1 MKRTNVILAA
11 SLFVFATSFS
21 ACQKSETTDPMVDS
35 SQDDDQITAL
45 YDNVQSE
52 ADEVVSAPAKS
63 LAESA
68 DYAMLMSGSGTRT
81 VVTSFSGDTL
91 IKTITFASFI
101 NGNSQNGHIKNGVVV
116 VKVLGGP
123 LQAQFI
129 RIVTLQ
135 NFTIDGNKIE
145 GKNVT
150 TKTGEHKYTEVLA
163 GGKITLTDGTTYTR
177 EFTHT
182 RTWTAG
188 FDTPL
193 NIWDDVFTIEGNATG
208 INRKGNTYTH
218 TITNPLVIEN
228 ACRWIVQGT
237 IELTTNGKTATL
249 DYGMGTC
256 DDMATLTINGKTT
269 DIKIRTKR

>member
-1 MKRTNVILAA
+1 MKRTNVIFAA
-11 SLFVFATSFS
+11 SLLVFATSFS
-21 ACQKSETTDPMVDS
+21 ACQKSETTDPLVDS
-35 SQDDDQITAL
+35 SQDDDQVTAL
-45 YDNVQSE
+45 IDNVQSE
-52 ADEVVSAPAKS
+52 ADEVVSAPSKAS
-63 LAESA
+63 SESA
-68 DYAMLMSGSGTRT
+68 DYAMLAAGSGTRT
-81 VVTSFSGDTL
+81 VVKSFSGDT
-91 IKTITFASFI
+91 IVRTITFANFI
-101 NGNSQNGHIKNGVVV
+101 NGNSLNGHIKNGVIV

-123 LQAQFI
+123 LQAQFLK
-129 RIVTLQ
+129 IVTLQ

-145 GKNVT
+145 GKTTT
-150 TKTGEHKYTEVLA
+150 TKTGDYKFSEVLI
-163 GGKITLTDGTTYTR
+163 GGKITLSDNTTYTR
-177 EFTHT
+177 SYNHT

-193 NIWDDVFTIEGNATG
+193 NIWDDVYTIEGNATG

-228 ACRWIVQGT
+228 DCRWIVQGT

-256 DDMATLTINGKTT
+256 DDMATITINGKTT

>member
-1 MKRTNVILAA
+1 MKRTNVIFAA
-11 SLFVFATSFS
+11 SLLVFATSFS
-21 ACQKSETTDPMVDS
+21 ACQKSETTDPLVDS

-63 LAESA
+63 SAESA
-68 DYAMLMSGSGTRT
+68 DYAMLTSGSGTRT
-81 VVTSFSGDTL
+81 VVKSFSGDT
-91 IKTITFASFI
+91 IVRTITFANFI
-101 NGNSQNGHIKNGVVV
+101 NGNSLNGHIKNGVIV

-123 LQAQFI
+123 LMDQFLK
-129 RIVTLQ
+129 IVTMQ

-145 GKNVT
+145 GKSVT
-150 TKTGEHKYTEVLA
+150 TKTGEHQYTEVLT

-193 NIWDDVFTIEGNATG
+193 NIWDDIFTIEGNASG
-208 INRKGNTYTH
+208 VNRKGYSYTH

-228 ACRWIVQGT
+228 ACRWIVEGT
-237 IELTTNGKTATL
+237 ITLTTNGKTATL
-249 DYGMGTC
+249 DYGMGDC
-256 DDMATLTINGKTT
+256 DNIATITINGKTT
-269 DIKIRTKR
+269 EIKIRTKR